1 MRPLARPTP
10 YPAQPA
16 KDAASPEAMTGG
28 QAGEHDRALGLALRL
43 LGQREHGRA
52 ELQAK
57 LKARGCS
64 GAVVAEVLEGLQE
77 NGAQSDERFAAAL
90 ARRRVERGYGPLYIR
105 AELRDRRVDEALA
118 EDALNQPTAYWSE
131 VAARALAKKFPN
143 RHEGES
149 GSVGKG
155 ASYAAQARFLSRRGF
170 PSDLIYRLLESPGQE
185 LP

>member
-1 MRPLARPTP
+1 MRSPTRPMP
-10 YPAQPA
+10 CPAQPTE
-16 KDAASPEAMTGG
+16 DAASKEAMTGG

-52 ELQAK
+52 ELQVKLRAK
-57 LKARGCS
+57 GCPE
-64 GAVVAEVLEGLQE
+64 AVVAEVLDGLQE

-105 AELRDRRVDEALA
+105 AELKDRQVDEALA
-118 EDALNQPTAYWSE
+118 QEALNQPPAYWSE
-131 VAARALAKKFPN
+131 VANRALAKKFPN
-143 RHEGES
+143 RDDGGS

-170 PSDLIYRLLESPGQE
+170 PSDLIYRLLEQRD
-185 LP
+185 

>member
-1 MRPLARPTP
+1 MRSPTRPMP
-10 YPAQPA
+10 YPVQPTE
-16 KDAASPEAMTGG
+16 DAASKEAMTGG

-57 LKARGCS
+57 LKAKGCP
-64 GAVVAEVLEGLQE
+64 GTVVAEVLDGLQE

-105 AELRDRRVDEALA
+105 AELKDRQVDEALA
-118 EDALNQPTAYWSE
+118 EEALNQPPAYWSE
-131 VAARALAKKFPN
+131 VANRALAKKFPN
-143 RHEGES
+143 RDDGGS

-170 PSDLIYRLLESPGQE
+170 PSDLIYRLLEQRD
-185 LP
+185 